1 MAGIFVV
8 NGHIDAGFFGNEL
21 KHIAPAGPFGR
32 NVVADGGFAG
42 LCKNVCEAETA
53 HHQSGTKSKFAEVAA
68 TDCGHF
74 CNPEVG
80 NQCGV
85 SLFFKDAATIIGR
98 YVETMMVLCRDD
110 DKKNGRRTG
119 RLPQISIR

>member
-1 MAGIFVV
+1 MFLS
-8 NGHIDAGFFGNEL
+8 NDAGFFGNEM

-85 SLFFKDAATIIGR
+85 SLFFQRRRNDNR
-98 YVETMMVLCRDD
+98 EVCRNDD
-110 DKKNGRRTG
+110 GFV
-119 RLPQISIR
+119 